1 MYGNV
6 MLLILD
12 VVVSLPHEKTILA
25 SNQQSIIRS
34 LDQIQCVFVSIFLLS
49 DGSDIVYNLSFTY
62 SWLVWS

>member
-12 VVVSLPHEKTILA
+12 VVVSFPHEKAILA